1 MDITNGVDMT
11 IKIKE
16 GITFNDFDTR
26 ENDMYLI
33 DRSAPTPSEKEIIE
47 SVPFAHGVYDFS
59 NILGERI
66 FNNRTI
72 SYTFHIHEHDYD
84 RRKHDQTVLENKLLG
99 THITR
104 LEDSYDPSYYYLAK
118 CVSVNTTDDHVY
130 NRLVVTADFD
140 CYPFKISKL
149 KEGHDIWDE
158 FNFELDV
165 AQEMQYAMDGEY
177 TFKQLPIGSTAT
189 IGAWAT
195 TYASGG
201 GKIPMGNI
209 GVSGT
214 ITGMEYVESSRS
226 KRAYNVTG
234 IDGLVVEQDIIQAH
248 IEPLEITLINAGTPS
263 VTPKLNLTAKATIV
277 KGNRSYNFLEGGQY
291 ESGDFRL
298 DSGENK
304 LKIYSFHE
312 NKIEFDFHKELI

>member
-1 MDITNGVDMT
+1 MDITNGVIFDRT
-11 IKIKE
+11 IKE
-16 GITFNDFDTR
+16 GFKFNGFDTT

-33 DRSAPTPSEKEIIE
+33 SRSAPTPSEKEIIE
-47 SVPFAHGVYDFS
+47 DIPFVQGVYDFS

-66 FNNRTI
+66 FDNRTI
-72 SYTFHIHEHDYD
+72 SYTFQIYERDYEQ
-84 RRKHDQTVLENKLLG
+84 RKHEQTVLQNKLMN
-99 THITR
+99 THITQ
-104 LEDSYDPSYYYLAK
+104 LEDTHDSSYYYLGK
-118 CVSVNTTDDHVY
+118 CVSVGVEEDHEY
-130 NRLVVTADFD
+130 GRLIVNIDFD

-149 KEGHDIWDE
+149 PEGHDIWDE

-165 AQEMQYAMDGEY
+165 AQEMQYTMDGEY
-177 TFKQLPIGSTAT
+177 NFKELPIGSTAT

-226 KRAYNVTG
+226 ERAYEVTG

-248 IEPLEITLINAGTPS
+248 IEPLEITVYNSGTAS

-291 ESGDFRL
+291 ENVDFRL

-304 LKIYSFHE
+304 LKIYSFHQNE
-312 NKIEFDFHKELI
+312 IEFDFHKELI